1 MDTLL
6 KILNE
11 TTALT
16 TDIDLFAYEIPL
28 GKHGLWCSDA
38 QTDSRFNSV
47 DRQEFD
53 IYYRGKTKSSAMANI
68 KYLKEAIEYLSGS
81 EGVCEIEDGT
91 TFKLEILYSWEYM
104 EKDAEGYFV
113 FANRLRLTL

>member
-16 TDIDLFAYEIPL
+16 TDVDLFAYEIPL
-28 GKHGLWCSDA
+28 DKMGLWVADA
-38 QTDSRFNSV
+38 PVDSRFNGV
-47 DRQEFD
+47 DAYEFD
-53 IYYRGKTKSSAMANI
+53 VYYRGKTKTSAMANI
-68 KYLKEAIEYLSGS
+68 KYLKNTIDSLSGS
-81 EGVCEIEDGT
+81 NGLCELEDGT
-91 TFKLEILYSWEYM
+91 TFKLNLLFTWEYL

-113 FANRLRLTL
+113 FANRVRLII